1 MDRESVIRMA
11 LRGGWIIVFVVFIYG
26 TIFLYEKGNEQLKR
40 TAQAFRAECEAINGR
55 AVWNNKY
62 WECLK

>member
-1 MDRESVIRMA
+1 MDREDIIRMA
-11 LRGGWIIVFVVFIYG
+11 LIGGWISMFVVFIYG
-26 TIFLYEKGNEQLKR
+26 IILLYEKGSEQSKR